1 MMASCLM
8 APSGILLD
16 QLRQLDQI
24 IALGHRNPSELP
36 NSTPD
41 QPLTKRVPVLKSAFK
56 AAAKAK
62 GAKEATKAK
71 ELKAEAEAEAK
82 AKAKAKAKASKTV
95 PRAESAQLAAARAHG
110 SAVLLKTKDEQSARV
125 SRKTCNEEKS
135 TAAHALQVCAA

>member
-56 AAAKAK
+56 AV
-62 GAKEATKAK
+62 
-71 ELKAEAEAEAK
+71 AEAK
-82 AKAKAKAKASKTV
+82 AKAKATAKATAKAMAKAMAKATAKASKTV
-95 PRAESAQLAAARAHG
+95 PRAESAQLAAARALGGDHG

>member
-1 MMASCLM
+1 M

-56 AAAKAK
+56 AV
-62 GAKEATKAK
+62 
-71 ELKAEAEAEAK
+71 AEAK
-82 AKAKAKAKASKTV
+82 AKAKATAKAKAKASKTV
-95 PRAESAQLAAARAHG
+95 PRAESAQLAAARALGGDHG